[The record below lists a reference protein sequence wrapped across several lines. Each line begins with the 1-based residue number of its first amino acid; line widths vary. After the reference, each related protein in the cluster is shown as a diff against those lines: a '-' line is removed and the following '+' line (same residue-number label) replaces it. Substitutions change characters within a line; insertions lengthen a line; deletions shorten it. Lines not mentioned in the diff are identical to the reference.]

1 MATNTAQ
8 GRFRLGADITFP
20 ALPFPLPEA
29 HQDTL
34 KNLARVAS
42 LARLD
47 GRAELHRV
55 AVAEIDGLVETLR
68 SAIGVPFSRP
78 EFLAAGAARKQPAA
92 VC

>member
-8 GRFRLGADITFP
+8 GRFRLGADLTFP
-20 ALPFPLPEA
+20 ALLFPLPAE

-34 KNLARVAS
+34 KNLAHVAA
-42 LARLD
+42 LARVD
-47 GRAELHRV
+47 GRVELHRA

-78 EFLAAGAARKQPAA
+78 EFLAAGADSSPPCR
-92 VC
+92 